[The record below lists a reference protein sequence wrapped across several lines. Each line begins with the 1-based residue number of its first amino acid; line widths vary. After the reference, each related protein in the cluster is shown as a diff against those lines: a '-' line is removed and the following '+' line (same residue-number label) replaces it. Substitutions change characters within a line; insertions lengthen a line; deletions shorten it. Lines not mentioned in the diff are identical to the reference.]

1 MTASCLLTSQVPGA
15 GAQAAWAQGHSFRGR
30 ALSTATTHGAWGAG
44 AGGAVD
50 GEEETVAGLRRRR
63 LGAGESERRRGY
75 GSVGVDGA
83 GVCAAT
89 EPDCLRAC
97 CTAAVLVRCG
107 GERPRGRLAC
117 APAGS

>member
-1 MTASCLLTSQVPGA
+1 M
-15 GAQAAWAQGHSFRGR
+15 
-30 ALSTATTHGAWGAG
+30 
-44 AGGAVD
+44 D

-63 LGAGESERRRGY
+63 LGEGESERRRGS

-89 EPDCLRAC
+89 EPDYLRAC

-107 GERPRGRLAC
+107 GEGRGGGDWRVRLQAAGAQLCGAEGRDRFDPGSQLSLRVWGRGRRGW
-117 APAGS
+117 PGGPWAGGGMNWV